1 MRKKGDGQKQGNGMK
16 KDRKINMFAAIRKM
30 EVRNKIG
37 LSFFFFFFLDPG
49 IINISLVI
57 FSGNSYNG
65 KISFV
70 KSSYDCEKF
79 LNLKYI

>member
-1 MRKKGDGQKQGNGMK
+1 
-16 KDRKINMFAAIRKM
+16 MFAAIRKM

-57 FSGNSYNG
+57 FSG
-65 KISFV
+65 KKLQWEDFV
-70 KSSYDCEKF
+70 R
-79 LNLKYI
+79 